1 MNRFLK
7 TAVLSTAVAATV
19 LAPLAQASAADRH
32 RQPVV
37 VQPSNQGDLVLA
49 GILGLAV
56 GAIAAGVIA
65 SDPAPVPIEIHR
77 EPAVR
82 PSLDRDVFYEEVRP
96 DPEPEIVYYD
106 DTEYAPGYEPWSRD
120 WYRYCARTYDTFDPV
135 TGTYLTGRGEEL
147 FCVAD

>member
-65 SDPAPVPIEIHR
+65 SDPAPVPDRHLSHR
-77 EPAVR
+77 
-82 PSLDRDVFYEEVRP
+82 
-96 DPEPEIVYYD
+96 
-106 DTEYAPGYEPWSRD
+106 PWR
-120 WYRYCARTYDTFDPV
+120 RTV
-135 TGTYLTGRGEEL
+135 LRRRL
-147 FCVAD
+147 RRLAS